1 MIGYK
6 YIGVKSVT
14 KFPNAAEELANYLV
28 GVDCQKTR
36 LEKLGWTPTNKG
48 VEVENNAGVRTMLE
62 EAKTFV
68 VQANII
74 QAFWDPMANL
84 GNKIYKPTEK
94 SDVATMKKLLKD
106 TLTNVNS

>member
-1 MIGYK
+1 M
-6 YIGVKSVT
+6 
-14 KFPNAAEELANYLV
+14 PEN
-28 GVDCQKTR
+28 KTR
-36 LEKLGWTPTNKG
+36 KLGWTPTNKG

>member
-1 MIGYK
+1 M
-6 YIGVKSVT
+6 
-14 KFPNAAEELANYLV
+14 LV
-28 GVDCQKTR
+28 F
-36 LEKLGWTPTNKG
+36 
-48 VEVENNAGVRTMLE
+48 E